1 MLVFSFW
8 LIRFVEFPS
17 HQELLVT
24 TTSSSFGSSDLQR
37 SSSSLETIV
46 LSKKQRQHLQQQQ
59 FHPKPKED
67 TEEQK
72 QGKQESLSSLE
83 KQYGSEPTMALFPHY
98 NTQSKLD
105 KTKNIPKFV
114 FHIGIPKSG
123 TTSIQCGL
131 AKLSKELASQ
141 ESYYFIGKPCPEQ
154 GLENLGNNETPVNGH
169 WLPQELDKGKLG
181 NIGAKLNAT
190 LQRHLRHDDG
200 RTSTT
205 GIIFS
210 SEVFATDKWKADQ
223 PGFDLLKSMLKGY
236 SVRIVVGYRR
246 YFEWLPSFIY
256 QEIILPTF
264 IYQQDALQP
273 SQHSMVELIRGLLNT
288 TATTLHMTTRAIKIW
303 SAQFDDVYVFNMNQE
318 GDLVTNFVCQALPG
332 HLTNTCRNQSLVGSW
347 ALNNTASHHERSPEK
362 DSWNTSEEINWLRLV
377 AAARRLGW
385 NATQQEWNNSR
396 ALYETFQTTHP
407 VEYQSLLSC
416 LTGEERE
423 KLLNLSLAMEKEL
436 VAIAT
441 ASGNNKHLEEL
452 LLPSK
457 LEQHR
462 KTFYEH
468 VHKGKHCEVDV
479 FRALSNTSS
488 LFVRY
493 VFPNFAT
500 AR

>member
-1 MLVFSFW
+1 MVVIRSQSGQWFVFW
-8 LIRFVEFPS
+8 IV
-17 HQELLVT
+17 LVT
-24 TTSSSFGSSDLQR
+24 VAVKNQLLKHAEYLEWLEEIKQTAEDAIILPPAPPPAPPLRATNTNTTI
-37 SSSSLETIV
+37 TNTTTTTNNNNNNTNN
-46 LSKKQRQHLQQQQ
+46 
-59 FHPKPKED
+59 KP
-67 TEEQK
+67 
-72 QGKQESLSSLE
+72 
-83 KQYGSEPTMALFPHY
+83 H
-98 NTQSKLD
+98 
-105 KTKNIPKFV
+105 FV
-114 FHIGIPKSG
+114 FHIGIPKTG
-123 TTSIQCGL
+123 TTSIQCVL
-131 AKLSKELASQ
+131 AQLSRELASQ
-141 ESYYFIGKPCPEQ
+141 DSYYYIGKQCPKHES
-154 GLENLGNNETPVNGH
+154 EPLGNGEMPVHGH
-169 WLPQELDKGKLG
+169 WLPQELDKGKLLY
-181 NIGAKLNAT
+181 IGAKLNAT
-190 LQRHLRHDDG
+190 LQRHLRHDGG

-223 PGFDLLKSMLKGY
+223 PGFDLLKRMLKGY

-441 ASGNNKHLEEL
+441 ASGNNK
-452 LLPSK
+452 
-457 LEQHR
+457 Q
-462 KTFYEH
+462 F
-468 VHKGKHCEVDV
+468 G
-479 FRALSNTSS
+479 RAAFTIQVGTTS
-488 LFVRY
+488 
-493 VFPNFAT
+493 
-500 AR
+500 